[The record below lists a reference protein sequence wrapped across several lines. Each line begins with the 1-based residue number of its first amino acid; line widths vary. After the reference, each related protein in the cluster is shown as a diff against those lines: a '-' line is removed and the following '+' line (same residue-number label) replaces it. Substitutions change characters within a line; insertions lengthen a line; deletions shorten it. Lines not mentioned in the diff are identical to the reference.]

1 MHRLPRSKFLR
12 LIMAAVCAFSVPA
25 LAHHSGAMFDRER
38 TITISGVV
46 KEFLWNNPHSSIKV
60 EVTQPGGEPVLW
72 AIEMNAP
79 GNLQREGWKRTTLH
93 SGDKVTLTVNPLRS
107 GQPGG
112 WYLGIRLADG
122 TTLGQMAPTEPA
134 HATPAQGR

>member
-1 MHRLPRSKFLR
+1 MQRGSRRGIVRLL
-12 LIMAAVCAFSVPA
+12 LAAGLVFSVQG

-38 TITISGVV
+38 TITITGVV
-46 KEFLWNNPHSSIKV
+46 REFLWNNPHCSIKL
-60 EVTQPGGEPVLW
+60 EVTQPGGEPALW

-93 SGDKVTLTVNPLRS
+93 GGDKVTLTVNPLRT

-122 TTLGQMAPTEPA
+122 TTLGQMASA
-134 HATPAQGR
+134 GPAQQTR